1 MNFRQS
7 LKEIANLDFLK
18 VKSAAEAGDS
28 PLRQLNYRL
37 IWVAV
42 VVLTSVVA
50 LLPLVTIT
58 IADYKATEKSIETEY
73 ILHTSR
79 VVSNTYR
86 SLSILL
92 DERKSALHSVAA
104 SLSID
109 ELWNQERLVKLFTA
123 LRESFDGGFE
133 DIGIIDASGRQ
144 YRYEGPYAL
153 KEKNYAGQLWFKRVI
168 NEGTY
173 VSDVFLGFRQQP
185 HLAIAVKKESADGS
199 FQILRTSMNIEPL
212 ERLLSGLHLG
222 DRGDAFIVN
231 SAGILQNNSRYY
243 GKVLSPS
250 PLPVPE
256 YRSSTNVI
264 KSRNAAGEPLLIGY
278 RFIDNTPF
286 VLMVVEEKRELM
298 KSWLRNKRNLIFFL
312 AVSVCMIL
320 LVTVGTVTVLVR
332 KLYQADQQRLVSIQQ
347 IGHSEKMASI
357 GRLAANVSHEINN
370 PLAIIN
376 QSAGLIKDLF
386 ELKKDYDKDPKL
398 IGLVESILV
407 SVQRASKITR
417 RLITFSPKIE
427 VGEEMVDLYK
437 LIKEVMGFL
446 EKEAELKLIDIR
458 VNAAGGIPAI
468 EADWGTLEQIFINII
483 NNSFD
488 AMEKQ
493 GQLTIEIEKGPESNL
508 IVKICDNGCGI
519 PQKDLPFIFEPFFS
533 SKVDQGRTGLGLAVT
548 HHLVREIGGRISVE
562 SRVGEGTCF
571 TVTLPLN
578 SKSRENS
585 QHARTTGR

>member
-1 MNFRQS
+1 MKFRQS
-7 LKEIANLDFLK
+7 LKEITNLDFFK
-18 VKSAAEAGDS
+18 GKPAAETGDS
-28 PLRQLNYRL
+28 LLRQLNYRL
-37 IWVAV
+37 IWVTV
-42 VVLTSVVA
+42 VALTSMVA
-50 LLPLVTIT
+50 LLPLITIT

-73 ILHTSR
+73 ILRTSR
-79 VVSNTYR
+79 AVSNTYR
-86 SLSILL
+86 SFAILL
-92 DERKSALHSVAA
+92 GERKSALHFFAA
-104 SLSID
+104 SLSVG
-109 ELWNQERLVKLFTA
+109 ERWNQERIVELLTA
-123 LRESFDGGFE
+123 LQESFGGGFE
-133 DIGIIDASGRQ
+133 DIGIIDASGLQNQ
-144 YRYEGPYAL
+144 YAGPRAL
-153 KEKNYAGQLWFKRVI
+153 KGQDYSGQLWFERVVK
-168 NEGTY
+168 EGAY

-185 HLAIAVKKESADGS
+185 HLIIAVKKESADGS
-199 FQILRTSMNIEPL
+199 FQIIRTSMNIEPF

-222 DRGDAFIVN
+222 GHGDAFIVN
-231 SAGILQNNSRYY
+231 TAGILQNNSRYY

-256 YRSSTNVI
+256 HRSSTNVI

-286 VLMVVEEKRELM
+286 ILMVVKEKRALM
-298 KSWLRNKRNLIFFL
+298 KSWLGTRRNLIFFL

-332 KLYQADQQRLVSIQQ
+332 KLYQADQKRLVSIQQ

-376 QSAGLIKDLF
+376 ESAGLVKDLF
-386 ELKKDYDKDPKL
+386 ELKKEYEKDPRL
-398 IGLVESILV
+398 IGLLESILD

-417 RLITFSPKIE
+417 RLLTFSPKIE
-427 VGEEMVDLYK
+427 IGDEMVDLYT
-437 LIKEVMGFL
+437 LIKEVIGFL
-446 EKEAELKLIDIR
+446 EKEAELKLIDVG
-458 VNAAGGIPAI
+458 VNAADGIPAI

-483 NNSFD
+483 NNCFD
-488 AMEKQ
+488 AMEKN
-493 GQLTIEIEKGPESNL
+493 GQLTIEIEKGSESNL

-562 SRVGEGTCF
+562 SRVAEGTCF
-571 TVTLPLN
+571 TVTLPVN
-578 SKSRENS
+578 SKSREGS
-585 QHARTTGR
+585 QHGSAAGR